1 MPELSQSMVEP
12 YRYVWLVW
20 ASAFLAVWA
29 LLYALFPRQRR
40 AMGWASLYTTPFGL
54 AEPLFVPAYWNP
66 PSLFDL
72 AQRTGFVLESLIFC
86 FAIGGVGSVLY
97 NIVTGA
103 RLEAV
108 SAAQRHHHR
117 HRWHRA
123 ALLTPFVVLPALLPL
138 RWNPIYPAMLALGTG
153 ALATVTCRPDLT
165 LKTLAGAVLFFGYYF
180 VFMLAL
186 DALAP
191 GYIGQVWNLSALSG
205 LRVLEVP
212 VEELGFG
219 LAFGAYW
226 AGVYEHVCWQRV
238 AAPPAR
244 DDGRPGGPACTART
258 AQS

>member
-1 MPELSQSMVEP
+1 MT
-12 YRYVWLVW
+12 YHYVWLLW
-20 ASAFLAVWA
+20 SAAFLVPWA
-29 LLYALFPRQRR
+29 I
-40 AMGWASLYTTPFGL
+40 
-54 AEPLFVPAYWNP
+54 LFVAAGSFRREMLRVSALTSLLGLTEPIFVPEYWNP
-66 PSLFDL
+66 PSLFEL
-72 AQRTGFVLESLIFC
+72 ARRTGFDLESLIFC

-123 ALLTPFVVLPALLPL
+123 ALLTPFVVLPVLLPL
-138 RWNPIYPAMLALGTG
+138 PWNPIYPAMLALGAG